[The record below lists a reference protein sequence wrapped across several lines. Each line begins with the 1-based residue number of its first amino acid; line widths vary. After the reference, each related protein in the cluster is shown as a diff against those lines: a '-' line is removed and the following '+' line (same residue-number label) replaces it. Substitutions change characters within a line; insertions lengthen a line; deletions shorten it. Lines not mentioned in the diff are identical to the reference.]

1 MPADGNKQ
9 AVFLLV
15 GAVLAASCATTT
27 NYRLTPSSAVRGT
40 RGTVEVSAGD
50 NEDNRLSI
58 QVDDLAGPS
67 QLTPAASA
75 YVVWVAPTDG
85 AAAQNVGS
93 LQIDGHSGSLSTT
106 TPLNDFIVS
115 ITPEMEAQ
123 AIAPSGP
130 QLLSVTVQR

>member
-1 MPADGNKQ
+1 MPADGSKH

-15 GAVLAASCATTT
+15 SAVLAACCATTT

-50 NEDNRLSI
+50 HEDSCLSI
-58 QVDDLAGPS
+58 QVDNLAGPS
-67 QLTPAASA
+67 LLIPGASA

-93 LQIDGHSGSLSTT
+93 LQIDGRSGSLSTT

-115 ITPEMEAQ
+115 ITPEMEVQ

-130 QLLSVTVQR
+130 QVLSATVHR

>member
-1 MPADGNKQ
+1 MPADGSKH

-58 QVDDLAGPS
+58 QVDDLDGPS